1 MKVIVSTDTS
11 CMIKDG
17 LFSDC
22 EISVFPLNVVID
34 GEEYLDGVTIN
45 QEQLKE
51 QMRSGK
57 VVKTST
63 PPLGIIQEYFEN
75 LLAKGYDHIIHFTI
89 SSKLSSMYSLFSNVA
104 KQNFEGKVT
113 VVDSYLLS
121 VPMLNYVFFAYEQ
134 VKLNT
139 PVKQIVSEIEK
150 YRLLSNLVFI
160 PENLTALKRGGRI
173 SPAITLIGNTLGI
186 KPVIIFKDGALEKSE
201 MTRRARKYFVEKIDE
216 FSKKY
221 PLTEYD
227 YSVFSFDGEQRVL
240 DDIYKH
246 MQNVFP
252 DYKFIRGHIPVNVCA
267 HCGPGTIGISVT
279 PKINGKSITEYVNK

>member
-1 MKVIVSTDTS
+1 
-11 CMIKDG
+11 MIKDG